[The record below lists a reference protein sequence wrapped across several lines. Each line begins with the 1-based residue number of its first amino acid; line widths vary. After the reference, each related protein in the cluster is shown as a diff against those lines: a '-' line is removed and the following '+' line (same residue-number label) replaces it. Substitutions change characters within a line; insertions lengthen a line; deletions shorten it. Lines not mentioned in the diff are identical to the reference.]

1 MPDPAA
7 ILRARLGAPGI
18 ITAPGV
24 SDGLSAQMAA
34 EAGFDVL
41 YMTGA
46 GVSLGTFGAP
56 DVGLLTLT
64 EMAAACARI
73 TSATDLPLIADAD
86 TGYGNAVN
94 LTRTVEEF
102 IRAGAAG
109 IQIEDQ
115 ETPKKCGHLE
125 GKRVV
130 PAEEMALKIE
140 AARAARG
147 DSGLVIVARTD
158 ARQSLGMDEAINRS
172 RLYREAGADVLF
184 LEAPQGEE
192 EIARVPRELDAPC
205 LMNMA
210 GKSVRIPVNKLE
222 EFGYKIAIFPGE
234 AQRASAFAM
243 REVFETLREEGG
255 VESIRG
261 RLIDFEERF
270 RIAGYGEIQ
279 KLEEKYL
286 PKSE

>member
-1 MPDPAA
+1 MTHADT
-7 ILRARLGAPGI
+7 LRVRLDSPGI
-18 ITAPGV
+18 IVAPGV

-34 EAGFDVL
+34 AAGFDVL

-46 GVSLGTFGAP
+46 GVSLGTFGTP

-73 TSATDLPLIADAD
+73 TSAVGAPLIADAD
-86 TGYGNAVN
+86 TGYGNALN
-94 LTRTVEEF
+94 MTRTVEEF
-102 IRAGAAG
+102 IRAGAAA

-130 PAEEMALKIE
+130 SAEEMALKIE
-140 AARAARG
+140 AACAARG
-147 DSGLVIVARTD
+147 DSELLIVARTD
-158 ARQSLGMDEAINRS
+158 ARQSLGMDAALERC
-172 RLYREAGADVLF
+172 RLYREAGADILF

-192 EIARVPRELDAPC
+192 EIARVPRELGAPC

-210 GKSVRIPVNKLE
+210 GKSVRLPVSRLE
-222 EFGYKIAIFPGE
+222 EFGYKIVIFPGE

-243 REVFETLREEGG
+243 REVFGALRERGG
-255 VESIRG
+255 VESIED
-261 RLIDFEERF
+261 RLLGFDERF
-270 RIAGYGEIQ
+270 RIAGYREIQ
-279 KLEEKYL
+279 KIEKKFL
-286 PKSE
+286 PAD